1 MMRQIV
7 SLKFNKRKIF
17 IFDIDNTLCKTE
29 KNFYKKAKPKKK
41 IINLINKLKKNG
53 HEIMIYTSRY
63 MGRTNQNVKLVNK
76 RYKQETEKQLKSWGL
91 NFDKLLMGKPSYDF
105 FIDDKSINP
114 KDNNISNK
122 LNRFTK

>member
-1 MMRQIV
+1 
-7 SLKFNKRKIF
+7 
-17 IFDIDNTLCKTE
+17 
-29 KNFYKKAKPKKK
+29 
-41 IINLINKLKKNG
+41 
-53 HEIMIYTSRY
+53 MIYTSRY